1 MHLHDIILGLMLDR
15 ILQAKAL
22 GPVYVSSFRIN
33 VRNSANVG
41 YFLESAAL
49 SSRYL
54 YFTSKSPW
62 ASISSRLQLFS
73 LKTAL
78 GPNNTSSFMQNSPW
92 ASYISHF
99 QENSPWAIIS
109 RHLS

>member
-33 VRNSANVG
+33 VRNSYCVG

-49 SSRYL
+49 S
-54 YFTSKSPW
+54 
-62 ASISSRLQLFS
+62 
-73 LKTAL
+73 
-78 GPNNTSSFMQNSPW
+78 
-92 ASYISHF
+92 
-99 QENSPWAIIS
+99 
-109 RHLS
+109 

>member
-78 GPNNTSSFMQNSPW
+78 GPSLAGIYLNFLKNKP
-92 ASYISHF
+92 
-99 QENSPWAIIS
+99 
-109 RHLS
+109 LSTYRQL